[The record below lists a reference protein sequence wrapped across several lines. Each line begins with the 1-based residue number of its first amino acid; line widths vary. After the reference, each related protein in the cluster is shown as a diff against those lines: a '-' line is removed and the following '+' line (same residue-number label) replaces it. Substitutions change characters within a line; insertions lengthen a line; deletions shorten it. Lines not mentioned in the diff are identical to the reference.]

1 MKPFLKV
8 NKNDTLTALTMYSIA
23 AVVLV
28 YLLLD
33 LKIVIHKNEILIE
46 QTQRNASKEFE
57 KIGNSL
63 TRKFPHPFLDLWW
76 PSVVTATKK

>member
-1 MKPFLKV
+1 MKNYLTNSPKSKSFLKV

-33 LKIVIHKNEILIE
+33 LKIV
-46 QTQRNASKEFE
+46 
-57 KIGNSL
+57 NS
-63 TRKFPHPFLDLWW
+63 
-76 PSVVTATKK
+76 